1 MNVVSFQETVTVTQ
15 KFNQKQPSSNEIV
28 VIGDAPLTLT
38 DVINVARHGKQVSL
52 TIQEDILQRVEA
64 SCNYIA
70 DAVKSGKPIYG
81 VTSGF
86 GGMAHIAIAPEQA
99 AELQNNLIWY
109 HKAGTGKKL
118 PLADVRAAMLLRVN
132 SHIYG
137 ASGIRLEILKR
148 IVTFLNAG
156 VTPHVYEF
164 GSIGASGD
172 LVPLSYITGALLGL
186 YSRYTVDFDGETVD
200 APTALARLGL
210 EAMELLPKEGL
221 AMMNGTSVMTAIA
234 ANCIYDTKV
243 LLSLSMGVHALA
255 IQGLYGTNQS
265 FHPFIHEHKP
275 HFGQIW
281 AADEMLSLLE
291 GSELIRNELD
301 GSHDYRGLQPI
312 QDRYSLRCLAQYL
325 GPIVDG
331 IEQIS
336 GQVEVEMNSVTD
348 NPLIDVENQA
358 SYHGGNFLG
367 QYIGTGM
374 DSLRYYLG
382 LLAKHLDTQIALLV
396 APEFNNGLSPSL
408 TGNTGNPVNMGLK
421 GLQIVGNSIMPLLT
435 FYGNSIADRFPT
447 HAEQFNQ
454 NINSQGFASANLA
467 RDSLDIFRQ
476 YLAISLMF
484 GIQAVDLRTYL
495 IAQHYDASVCLSPQT
510 RKLYLAVREVIGE
523 PPSIDKPYIWNDREQ
538 PLDEHIA
545 KIVADIKAE
554 GVIVQAINQ
563 QLSDSNV
570 ASSNE

>member
-186 YSRYTVDFDGETVD
+186 DSRYTVDFDGETVD

>member
-1 MNVVSFQETVTVTQ
+1 MNVVSFQETTTVAKQ
-15 KFNQKQPSSNEIV
+15 FNQKQPSNDAVV
-28 VIGDAPLTLT
+28 VIGNAPLTLN
-38 DVINVARHGKQVSL
+38 DVVNVARHGKQVSL
-52 TIQEDILQRVEA
+52 TTQEEILQRVEA
-64 SCNYIA
+64 SCDYIA
-70 DAVKSGKPIYG
+70 NAVKSGKPIYG

-137 ASGIRLEILKR
+137 ASGIRLELLR
-148 IVTFLNAG
+148 RLVTFLNAG

-172 LVPLSYITGALLGL
+172 LVPLSYITGALVGL
-186 YSRYTVDFDGETVD
+186 DRRYTVDFNGETVD

-210 EAMELLPKEGL
+210 EPMELLPKEGL

-243 LLSLSMGVHALA
+243 LLNLSMGVHALV

-265 FHPFIHEHKP
+265 FHPFVHQHKP
-275 HFGQIW
+275 HVGQIW
-281 AADEMLSLLE
+281 TAKQMLSLLE
-291 GSELIRNELD
+291 GSDLIRNELD
-301 GSHDYRGLQPI
+301 GSHDYRGSQPI

-382 LLAKHLDTQIALLV
+382 LLAKHLDTQIALMV

-435 FYGNSIADRFPT
+435 FYGNSLADRFPT

-467 RDSLDIFRQ
+467 RRSLDIFQ
-476 YLAISLMF
+476 EYLAISLMF

-523 PPSIDKPYIWNDREQ
+523 PPSTDKPYIWNDREQ

-554 GVIVQAINQ
+554 GIIVQAINEQ
-563 QLSDSNV
+563 VNV
-570 ASSNE
+570 VSSNQ

>member
-1 MNVVSFQETVTVTQ
+1 MNVVSFAETKTAAKQFKQ
-15 KFNQKQPSSNEIV
+15 KHTDAV
-28 VIGDAPLTLT
+28 VIGNAPLTLD
-38 DVINVARHGKQVSL
+38 DVISVARHGKQVSL
-52 TIQEDILQRVEA
+52 TIQEDTLQRIEA
-64 SCNYIA
+64 SCDYIA
-70 DAVKSGKPIYG
+70 NAVKCGKPIYG

-118 PLADVRAAMLLRVN
+118 SLADVRAAMLLRVN

-137 ASGIRLEILKR
+137 ASGIRLELLKR
-148 IVTFLNAG
+148 LVTFLNAG
-156 VTPHVYEF
+156 VTPHIYEF

-172 LVPLSYITGALLGL
+172 LVPLSYITGALVGL
-186 YSRYTVDFDGETVD
+186 DSRYTVDFNGETLD

-210 EAMELLPKEGL
+210 EPMELLPKEGL
-221 AMMNGTSVMTAIA
+221 AMMNGTSVMTGIA
-234 ANCIYDTKV
+234 ANCIHNTKV
-243 LLSLSMGVHALA
+243 LLSLSLGVHALA

-265 FHPFIHEHKP
+265 FHPFVHDHKP

-281 AADEMLSLLE
+281 AADQMLSLLE

-301 GSHDYRGLQPI
+301 GSHDYRGSQPI

-325 GPIVDG
+325 GPIIDG

-374 DSLRYYLG
+374 DSLRYHLG

-408 TGNTGNPVNMGLK
+408 TGNTENPVNMGLK
-421 GLQIVGNSIMPLLT
+421 GLQIVGNSIMPLLS
-435 FYGNSIADRFPT
+435 FYGNSLADRFPT

-467 RDSLDIFRQ
+467 RRSLNIFQ
-476 YLAISLMF
+476 EYLAISLMF
-484 GIQAVDLRTYL
+484 GVQAVDLRTYVL
-495 IAQHYDASVCLSPQT
+495 AQHYDASACLSPQT
-510 RKLYLAVREVIGE
+510 RKLYLAVREVIGQ
-523 PPSIDKPYIWNDREQ
+523 PPSTDKPYIWNDREQ

-545 KIVADIKAE
+545 KIVADIKAG
-554 GVIVQAINQ
+554 GVIVQAVNE
-563 QLSDSNV
+563 QLSNLKV
-570 ASSNE
+570 ASSK

>member
-1 MNVVSFQETVTVTQ
+1 MNVVSFQETTTVAKQ
-15 KFNQKQPSSNEIV
+15 FNQKQASPDAV
-28 VIGDAPLTLT
+28 VIGNAPLTLD

-52 TIQEDILQRVEA
+52 TTQKKILQGLEA
-64 SCNYIA
+64 SCDYIA
-70 DAVKSGKPIYG
+70 NAVKCGKPIYG

-172 LVPLSYITGALLGL
+172 LVPLSYITGALVGL
-186 YSRYTVDFDGETVD
+186 DSRYTVDFNGETVD

-210 EAMELLPKEGL
+210 EPMELLPKEGL
-221 AMMNGTSVMTAIA
+221 AMMNGTSVMTGIA
-234 ANCIYDTKV
+234 ANCIHDTKV
-243 LLSLSMGVHALA
+243 LLNLSMGVHALA

-265 FHPFIHEHKP
+265 FHPFVHDHKP

-281 AADEMLSLLE
+281 AAEQMLSLLE

-301 GSHDYRGLQPI
+301 GSHDYRGSQPI

-374 DSLRYYLG
+374 DSLRYHLG

-435 FYGNSIADRFPT
+435 FYGNSLADRFPT

-467 RDSLDIFRQ
+467 RRSLNIFQ
-476 YLAISLMF
+476 EYLAISLMF
-484 GIQAVDLRTYL
+484 GVQAVDLRTYL
-495 IAQHYDASVCLSPQT
+495 IAQHYDASACLSPQT
-510 RKLYLAVREVIGE
+510 RKLYLAVREVIGQ
-523 PPSIDKPYIWNDREQ
+523 PPSTDKPYIWNDREQ

-554 GVIVQAINQ
+554 GVIVQAINE
-563 QLSDSNV
+563 QLSDLNV
-570 ASSNE
+570 ASSK